1 MITKALL
8 WGIIILGSALLAFV
22 WVIISARK
30 ECKKGFE
37 KKKKFLE
44 RLLDVVNEANLKVKE
59 FQLNMYTRKVRK
71 EMEKEEEAEK
81 KKNI

>member
-1 MITKALL
+1 M
-8 WGIIILGSALLAFV
+8 
-22 WVIISARK
+22 
-30 ECKKGFE
+30 
-37 KKKKFLE
+37 KKKKNFLE